1 MLNLWIKLGRTDILT
16 LLSLLI
22 HEHGVLLHLFSSLIS
37 FIRVLY
43 YSSCTFYT
51 HFARVI
57 PKCLILGGDNV
68 NGIVFLLAF
77 PCFISNIEHL
87 FYVHV
92 THLKCLLQKKC
103 PFFHVAFPYPFT
115 QHLKWRKDWM
125 LLLYSRTVVEQEL
138 DIAAL

>member
-22 HEHGVLLHLFSSLIS
+22 HKHGVSLHLFSSLIS

-43 YSSCTFYT
+43 YFSCTFYT
-51 HFARVI
+51 HFTRVI

-77 PCFISNIEHL
+77 PCLLVILSIFFMFMSPIWNVFFGKNVHFSMLHFHIHL
-87 FYVHV
+87 HNTWSEEKIGCY
-92 THLKCLLQKKC
+92 CC
-103 PFFHVAFPYPFT
+103 I
-115 QHLKWRKDWM
+115 
-125 LLLYSRTVVEQEL
+125 VEQL
-138 DIAAL
+138 